1 MEKILFINACI
12 RDCSRTLRLARHLL
26 DRLAIAAAGNFDS
39 TVRENSGSDAA
50 GNSDSAAVG
59 KYDSNAGQIRGA
71 AVEEVDLR
79 KEKIQAITSFDPL
92 ERRERMVREGRT
104 DAPELK
110 YARQF
115 ADADTIVIAA
125 PYWDLAF
132 PAILKI
138 YLEQVTVTGVT
149 FRYSPEGR
157 PVGMCKAR
165 RLFYVMT
172 SGGPAI
178 FNMGYDYICTL
189 CRNFFGIED
198 IRLFKAENLD
208 IAGNDPEQIMASAL
222 ACVDKAAEAEAEA
235 EAEEKKL

>member
-26 DRLAIAAAGNFDS
+26 DRLDSAAGGM
-39 TVRENSGSDAA
+39 SGSDSKGISNSAI
-50 GNSDSAAVG
+50 GGKSGSDSEG
-59 KYDSNAGQIRGA
+59 MSGSTAGQISGTA
-71 AVEEVDLR
+71 IEVVDLR
-79 KEKIQAITSFDPL
+79 KEKIQAISSFDPL
-92 ERRERMVREGRT
+92 ERRDRMVKEGRT

-138 YLEQVTVTGVT
+138 YLEHITVTGVT

-172 SGGPAI
+172 SGGPAV

-189 CRNFFGIED
+189 CRNFFGIDD

-208 IAGNDPEQIMASAL
+208 IVGNDPEVIMASAL
-222 ACVDKAAEAEAEA
+222 SCIDKAAGQGELNLAD
-235 EAEEKKL
+235 

>member
-26 DRLAIAAAGNFDS
+26 DRL
-39 TVRENSGSDAA
+39 
-50 GNSDSAAVG
+50 DSAAGG
-59 KYDSNAGQIRGA
+59 KSGSAAGQICGA
-71 AVEEVDLR
+71 AIMEVDLR
-79 KEKIQAITSFDPL
+79 NEKIQAICSFDQL
-92 ERRERMVREGRT
+92 ELRDRLVKEGRT

-138 YLEQVTVTGVT
+138 YLEHITVTGVT
-149 FRYSPEGR
+149 FRYSQEGR

-172 SGGPAI
+172 SGGPAV
-178 FNMGYDYICTL
+178 FNMGYDYISTL
-189 CRNFFGIED
+189 CRNFFDIDD

-208 IAGNDPEQIMASAL
+208 IVGNDPEQIMASAL
-222 ACVDKAAEAEAEA
+222 SCIDKAAEQGEFNLAD
-235 EAEEKKL
+235 